1 MTSLLDPGLE
11 EVPAE
16 WNNTARQG
24 LIKTLPQLFE
34 AQAVRTPDNTAVVY
48 DTTSLSYR
56 ELNERANRLA
66 RALIARGAGPERL
79 VALVLPRSAET
90 VVALLAVVKAGAA
103 WIPVDPEYP
112 PARIA
117 GLLASARPLLVV
129 TTGGCAPVIPE
140 GTDTL
145 ELDDAATSGLL
156 GAQPPHD
163 VSDAERAGELTVDH
177 PAYVIYTSGS
187 TGKPKGVVMTHRGLA
202 SLAADHME
210 RFGISEG
217 DGVLQFAS
225 FNFDCSVGDLVMALA
240 SGSALIVRPQDCLS
254 GHQLGELIER
264 TSATHVTI
272 PPQVLA
278 ALPPAAYPTLK
289 SVATAG
295 DVLTAELVGQWAP
308 GRRMF
313 NAYGPTETTVDSL
326 ATEVEAGS
334 GAPPI
339 GRPVVNTRVYV
350 LDDDMRPVPVGT
362 EGELSI
368 AGAGL
373 ARGYLRQPGLTAERF
388 VPCPFGEPGERM
400 YRTGDIA
407 RWRPDGN
414 LEFLG
419 RVDEQVKIRGFR
431 IEPGEIE
438 AVLNRHPDVTA
449 SVVTA
454 REDRPG
460 NKRLVAYVVA
470 REGTAPNPA
479 ELRRRVGADLPDY
492 FVPAAVVVLDAFPLN
507 PNGKLDRRALPVP
520 DLSALSSGRA
530 PRTAHEELL
539 CGLFAEVLGLDRVGV
554 DVGFFDLGGDSIMA
568 IQLAAKTHRA
578 GWVLEPADVFA
589 HQRVEA
595 LAPLLT
601 PVPTAASAGEEA
613 GANLGPVPLVPAW
626 GRLGPGLDASRQ
638 SVVVTV
644 PAGLRAE
651 LLAPALQAVLDHHD
665 ALRTRWEDGPGGP
678 RPHVLPPG
686 SVDAAACV
694 RRVSLTSQE
703 GADAEL
709 ARAAADAELAPA
721 DGQLLLALWGET
733 ADGPGRLALVAHR
746 AAMDPASWR
755 ILLHDLRTAWTALEA
770 GTPVALEPVGT
781 SLRRWARHMADT
793 AADPATAAET
803 EWWTSTLATADPP
816 LGKRPL
822 DPATDTTATA
832 RELTVTLPAEV
843 ASALLTKAP
852 EAFHGRAED
861 VLLTGLALA
870 VGQWRARRGPAA
882 RGAVLLDVE
891 DDGRQEF
898 LPGADLSRTVGP
910 FAATFPVA
918 VDPGLPSW
926 DEVCSGGTAVG
937 EAIKQVKEQL
947 RAVPHGGA
955 GYGAMRGLDP
965 RAVPAVPQIGF
976 AHRGRYADEPW
987 EVAAARV
994 ATHGPA
1000 VPATHG
1006 LEITVLAVGP
1016 AQAPRLTAVWSWVPD
1031 WIDDSS
1037 VEELARLWREAL
1049 EGIATH
1055 AGRPAT
1061 GGHTPSDLTL
1071 LSLSQDEIDDLAS
1084 EWANDF

>member
-1 MTSLLDPGLE
+1 MTSASDTGLE

-24 LIKTLPQLFE
+24 LVRTLPQLFE
-34 AQAVRTPDNTAVVY
+34 AQAHRTPDNTAVVY
-48 DTTSLSYR
+48 DTTALSYR

-66 RALIARGAGPERL
+66 RALISRGAGPERL

-112 PARIA
+112 AARIA

-129 TTGGCAPVIPE
+129 TTADCAPVIPE

-145 ELDDAATSGLL
+145 ELDDAATVRLL
-156 GAQPPHD
+156 ALQAPHD
-163 VSDAERAGELTVDH
+163 VTDGERASGLTADH

-202 SLAADHME
+202 SLAADHIE
-210 RFGISEG
+210 RFGIVEG

-278 ALPPAAYPTLK
+278 ALPPAAHPTLK

-295 DVLTAELVGQWAP
+295 DVLTAELVAQWAP

-339 GRPVVNTRVYV
+339 GRPLVNTRVYV
-350 LDDDMRPVPVGT
+350 LDDDMRPLPVGA
-362 EGELSI
+362 EGELFI

-438 AVLNRHPDVTA
+438 AVLNRHPDLTA

-470 REGTAPNPA
+470 REGTAPDPA

-507 PNGKLDRRALPVP
+507 PNGKLDRKALPVP
-520 DLSALSSGRA
+520 DLSSLSSGRA

-539 CGLFAEVLGLDRVGV
+539 CGLFAEVLGMDRVGV
-554 DVGFFDLGGDSIMA
+554 DDGFFDLGGDSVMA

-578 GWVLEPADVFA
+578 GWVLEPAGVFA

-601 PVPTAASAGEEA
+601 PVARVATGEEA
-613 GANLGPVPLVPAW
+613 GANLGPVPLVPALV
-626 GRLGPGLDASRQ
+626 RLGPALEASRQ
-638 SVVVTV
+638 SVVTTA
-644 PAGLRAE
+644 PAGLRPE
-651 LLAPALQAVLDHHD
+651 LLGRALQAVLDHHD
-665 ALRTRWEDGPGGP
+665 ALRTRLEGDSGAP
-678 RPHVLPPG
+678 RLRVLPPG

-694 RRVSLTSQE
+694 RRVRLTNPDTAE
-703 GADAEL
+703 AEL
-709 ARAAADAELAPA
+709 ARAVEEVELSLA
-721 DGQLLLALWGET
+721 DGQSLLALWGET
-733 ADGPGRLALVAHR
+733 GGGPGRLALVGHR
-746 AAMDPASWR
+746 LAVDPASWR

-770 GTPVALEPVGT
+770 GTPVVLEPVGT
-781 SLRRWARHMADT
+781 SFRRWACHLADT
-793 AADPATAAET
+793 ATGPAPAEES
-803 EWWTSTLATADPP
+803 EWGTGTLATADPP

-822 DPATDTTATA
+822 DPASDTTATA
-832 RELTVTLPAEV
+832 RELTVTLPAET
-843 ASALLTKAP
+843 ATALLTTAP

-870 VGQWRARRGPAA
+870 VGQWRARRDPAA
-882 RGAVLLDVE
+882 GGAVLLDVE
-891 DDGRQEF
+891 DDGRREF
-898 LPGADLSRTVGP
+898 VPGADLSRTVGP
-910 FAATFPVA
+910 FADTFPVA
-918 VDPGLPSW
+918 VDPGSPPW
-926 DEVCSGGTAVG
+926 DEVHSGGAAVG

-947 RAVPHGGA
+947 REARPPAGA
-955 GYGAMRGLDP
+955 G
-965 RAVPAVPQIGF
+965 VPQIGF
-976 AHRGRYADEPW
+976 AHRGRVADDTW
-987 EVAAARV
+987 EGAAARV
-994 ATHGPA
+994 AAHGPA
-1000 VPATHG
+1000 VPAAHG
-1006 LEITVLAVGP
+1006 LEIATLAVG
-1016 AQAPRLTAVWSWVPD
+1016 PRLTAVWRWVPD
-1031 WIDDSS
+1031 WIDDSR
-1037 VEELARLWREAL
+1037 VRELAELWREAL
-1049 EGIATH
+1049 EGIAAH
-1055 AGRPAT
+1055 AERPST

>member
-1 MTSLLDPGLE
+1 MTSALDTGRK

-16 WNNTARQG
+16 WNSTARQG
-24 LIKTLPQLFE
+24 LVKTLPQLFE
-34 AQAVRTPDNTAVVY
+34 AQAVRAPDNTAVVY
-48 DTTSLSYR
+48 GTTALSYR

-79 VALVLPRSAET
+79 VALLLPRSAET

-112 PARIA
+112 AARIA
-117 GLLASARPLLVV
+117 GLLESARPLLVV
-129 TTGGCAPVIPE
+129 TSGDCAPLLPD

-145 ELDDAATSGLL
+145 ELDDAATVELL
-156 GAQPPHD
+156 AARPPHD
-163 VSDAERAGELTVDH
+163 VTDAERAGELTADH

-187 TGKPKGVVMTHRGLA
+187 TGRPKGVVMTHRGLA
-202 SLAADHME
+202 SLAADHIE
-210 RFGISEG
+210 RFGIVEG

-295 DVLTAELVGQWAP
+295 DVLTAELVDQWAP

-326 ATEVEAGS
+326 ATEVMAGS

-350 LDDDMRPVPVGT
+350 LDDDMRPVPVGA
-362 EGELSI
+362 EGELFI

-388 VPCPFGEPGERM
+388 VPCPFGAPGERM
-400 YRTGDIA
+400 YRSGDIA

-470 REGTAPNPA
+470 REGTAPDPA
-479 ELRRRVGADLPDY
+479 ELRRLVGADLPDY

-530 PRTAHEELL
+530 PRTAREELL
-539 CGLFAEVLGLDRVGV
+539 CGLFAEVLGLQRVGV
-554 DVGFFDLGGDSIMA
+554 DDGFFDLGGDSIMA

-595 LAPLLT
+595 LAPLLA
-601 PVPTAASAGEEA
+601 PVPTVASADEEA
-613 GANLGPVPLVPAW
+613 GAHLGPVPLAPALT
-626 GRLGPGLDASRQ
+626 RLGAALGTSRQ
-638 SVVVTV
+638 SVVLTA
-644 PAGLRAE
+644 PAGLRPE
-651 LLAPALQAVLDHHD
+651 LLVPALQAVLDHHD
-665 ALRTRWEDGPGGP
+665 ALRTRLEHGSEDV
-678 RPHVLPPG
+678 RLQVLPPG

-694 RRVSLTSQE
+694 RRVPLT
-703 GADAEL
+703 GPDTADADM
-709 ARAAADAELAPA
+709 ARAAAEAEPA
-721 DGQLLLALWGET
+721 VGDGQLLLALWGEV
-733 ADGPGRLALVAHR
+733 ADGTVRLALVAHR
-746 AAMDPASWR
+746 LAMDPASWR
-755 ILLHDLRTAWTALEA
+755 ILLHDLRTAWTALQD
-770 GTPVALEPVGT
+770 GTPVMLEPVGT
-781 SLRRWARHMADT
+781 SFRRWARHMADT
-793 AADPATAAET
+793 AASPTPAAET
-803 EWWTSTLATADPP
+803 EWWARTLATEDPP
-816 LGKRPL
+816 LDWR
-822 DPATDTTATA
+822 ATESATGTSATA

-843 ASALLTKAP
+843 AAPLLTKAP

-870 VGQWRARRGPAA
+870 VGEWRARRGPAA
-882 RGAVLLDVE
+882 GGAVLLDVE
-891 DDGRQEF
+891 GDGRDAF

-910 FAATFPVA
+910 FADTFPVA
-918 VDPGLPSW
+918 VDPGVTSW
-926 DEVCSGGTAVG
+926 DEVCSGGAAVG
-937 EAIKQVKEQL
+937 EAIKRVKEQV

-955 GYGAMRGLDP
+955 GRG
-965 RAVPAVPQIGF
+965 VPQGGRPVPQIGF
-976 AHRGRYADEPW
+976 AHRGRVAEGTW
-987 EVAAARV
+987 EGAVARV
-994 ATHGPA
+994 AAHGPA
-1000 VPATHG
+1000 APAYG
-1006 LEITVLAVGP
+1006 LGITTLAVGP
-1016 AQAPRLTAVWSWVPD
+1016 AEAPRLTAVWSWVPER
-1031 WIDDSS
+1031 IDDSS

-1049 EGIATH
+1049 EGIAAH
-1055 AGRPAT
+1055 AERPST

>member
-1 MTSLLDPGLE
+1 M
-11 EVPAE
+11 
-16 WNNTARQG
+16 
-24 LIKTLPQLFE
+24 FE
-34 AQAVRTPDNTAVVY
+34 AQAARTPDHTAVVHGS
-48 DTTSLSYR
+48 TALSYR

-66 RALIARGAGPERL
+66 RVLIARGAGPERL

-112 PARIA
+112 AARIA
-117 GLLASARPLLVV
+117 GLLASAEPSFVI
-129 TTGGCAPVIPE
+129 TTAGRAAVLPD
-140 GTDTL
+140 GTATL
-145 ELDDAATSGLL
+145 DLDDADTVRLL
-156 GAQPPHD
+156 AASSPAD

-187 TGKPKGVVMTHRGLA
+187 TGRPKGVVMTHRGLA
-202 SLAADHME
+202 SLAVDHIE
-210 RFGISEG
+210 RFGIAEG

-225 FNFDCSVGDLVMALA
+225 FNFDCSVGDLVMALG

-278 ALPPAAYPTLK
+278 ALPPGAHPTLK

-295 DVLTAELVGQWAP
+295 DVLTAELVDQWAP

-350 LDDDMRPVPVGT
+350 LDEDMRPVPVGT
-362 EGELSI
+362 EGELFI

-431 IEPGEIE
+431 IEPGEVE

-470 REGTAPNPA
+470 REGSAPDPA

-507 PNGKLDRRALPVP
+507 PNGKLDRKALPVP
-520 DLSALSSGRA
+520 DLSGLSSGRA
-530 PRTAHEELL
+530 ASTAHEELL
-539 CGLFAEVLGLDRVGV
+539 SALFAEVLGLERVGV
-554 DVGFFDLGGDSIMA
+554 DDGFFDLGGDSVMA
-568 IQLAAKTHRA
+568 IQLAAKAHRA

-601 PVPTAASAGEEA
+601 PVPATATAGEEP
-613 GANLGPVPLVPAW
+613 GANLGPVPLVPALV
-626 GRLGPGLDASRQ
+626 RLGAALGTSRQ
-638 SVVVTV
+638 SVVAVV
-644 PAGLRAE
+644 PAGLRPE
-651 LLAPALQAVLDHHD
+651 LLAPALQAVVDHHD
-665 ALRTRWEDGPGGP
+665 ALRTRLDAEGSRP
-678 RPHVLPPG
+678 RVLPPG
-686 SVDAAACV
+686 SVDAAAGV
-694 RRVSLTSQE
+694 RRVPLTSPDTAE
-703 GADAEL
+703 AELVRAAAEAEL
-709 ARAAADAELAPA
+709 ASA
-721 DGQLLLALWGET
+721 DGKLLRALWGG
-733 ADGPGRLALVAHR
+733 ADGGPHYLALVAHR
-746 AAMDPASWR
+746 LAVDPASWR
-755 ILLHDLRTAWTALEA
+755 ILLQDLRTAWTALEA
-770 GTPVALEPVGT
+770 GAPVVLDPVTT
-781 SLRRWARHMADT
+781 SFRRWALHRADAERREEW
-793 AADPATAAET
+793 AATPATP
-803 EWWTSTLATADPP
+803 DPP

-822 DPATDTTATA
+822 DPVTDTTTSV

-843 ASALLTKAP
+843 AGPLLTTAP

-870 VGQWRARRGPAA
+870 VGQWRERRGSAA
-882 RGAVLLDVE
+882 GSAVLLDVE
-891 DDGRQEF
+891 GDGRQGF
-898 LPGADLSRTVGP
+898 LPGADLSRTMGP
-910 FAATFPVA
+910 FTDSSPVS
-918 VDPGLPSW
+918 VDPGFPSW
-926 DEVCSGGTAVG
+926 DEVCAGGPAVG
-937 EAIKQVKEQL
+937 EAIKRVKEQV
-947 RAVPHGGA
+947 RAVPRAHGPLAGA
-955 GYGAMRGLDP
+955 
-965 RAVPAVPQIGF
+965 AVPQIGF
-976 AHRGRYADEPW
+976 AYRGRVADDGW
-987 EVAAARV
+987 ESAAARV
-994 ATHGPA
+994 AAHGPA
-1000 VPATHG
+1000 VPAAHG
-1006 LEITVLAVGP
+1006 LEVAAAAVGP
-1016 AQAPRLTAVWSWVPD
+1016 LLTAVWSWAPG
-1031 WIDDSS
+1031 WIDDSR
-1037 VEELARLWREAL
+1037 VHELAQLWREAL
-1049 EGIATH
+1049 EGIAAH
-1055 AGRPAT
+1055 AERPST